1 MRARTRITPNLA
13 AKTGRARAGQIHRAT
28 AGEGRKSEPHHF
40 ACAASS
46 AVLKTPHRRARA
58 FRHPAGYLQLHS
70 QELLL
75 EPFVLTQPKQRTAA
89 STHPLVSCR
98 ELFEA
103 AGFVPLL
110 LVQYLCLPRQPC
122 GLNIP
127 VLVSQEKS
135 KPSAEWSQ
143 EKVPRHSQLCLQL
156 YHLLYTL
163 FSSLLSLLGCVGDC
177 PTALPT
183 AWLQCWWAR
192 QGTGNPSN
200 PPMGTTTCFTGSE
213 ERDSLVIRGKKNNK
227 THSDPLRKC
236 NKLWCKMTRE

>member
-28 AGEGRKSEPHHF
+28 AGEGRKKEPHHF
-40 ACAASS
+40 ACIASS
-46 AVLKTPHRRARA
+46 AVLKAPHRRARA

-75 EPFVLTQPKQRTAA
+75 EPLVLTQPKQRTAA
-89 STHPLVSCR
+89 SKHPLPSCR

-110 LVQYLCLPRQPC
+110 RVQYLCLPRQPC
-122 GLNIP
+122 GLNVPALI
-127 VLVSQEKS
+127 SQEKS

-183 AWLQCWWAR
+183 AWLQCSDLLLLGTPGHGQAPGSAQPQEPLKSTHGQQHLLQWQ
-192 QGTGNPSN
+192 QGKGFFSY
-200 PPMGTTTCFTGSE
+200 
-213 ERDSLVIRGKKNNK
+213 
-227 THSDPLRKC
+227 
-236 NKLWCKMTRE
+236 

>member
-1 MRARTRITPNLA
+1 MRARTRITPNPA
-13 AKTGRARAGQIHRAT
+13 AKTGRARAGQIHRAI
-28 AGEGRKSEPHHF
+28 AGEGRKKEPHHL
-40 ACAASS
+40 ACVASS

-89 STHPLVSCR
+89 SAHPLLSCQ

-122 GLNIP
+122 SLNIP
-127 VLVSQEKS
+127 ALISQEKS
-135 KPSAEWSQ
+135 KPGVSTSAEWSQ

-163 FSSLLSLLGCVGDC
+163 FLSLLSLLGCVGDR

-183 AWLQCWWAR
+183 AWLQCSDLLLVGTPGHGQAPELAQPQEPLKSTHR
-192 QGTGNPSN
+192 QHH
-200 PPMGTTTCFTGSE
+200 
-213 ERDSLVIRGKKNNK
+213 LLHWQRGKGFF
-227 THSDPLRKC
+227 SY
-236 NKLWCKMTRE
+236 